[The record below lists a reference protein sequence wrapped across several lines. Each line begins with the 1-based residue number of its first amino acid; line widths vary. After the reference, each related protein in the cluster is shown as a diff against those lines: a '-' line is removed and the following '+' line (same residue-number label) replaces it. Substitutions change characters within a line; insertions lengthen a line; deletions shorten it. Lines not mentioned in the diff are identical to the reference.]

1 MSGVTFN
8 RNRVKLKKLLGIRA
22 RLALLALILVA
33 PLMLERVRSLEETR
47 SKQIAAASEEFANI
61 TQHSADTQREV
72 ISSVETMLKSAAY
85 IRASGGIARSCEILR
100 ASLPTNLPWI
110 RSIMI
115 VAKDGLVQCSTLNMQ
130 VGLNLG
136 DREYF
141 RKAQETRD
149 FVFSDYLFGKT
160 NGRPMMMAAYPV
172 AAINPE
178 EDAVVVAG
186 INIDWLSKI
195 MTNLGGRPGIS
206 SLLVDSAG
214 IVIAAPADQSS
225 MIGRPLDNV
234 PLLSAIAE
242 KALSSDTPDGF
253 AFIYRR
259 PTAPNA
265 SISFARISGTQSRLI
280 VSIDEAKVTAA
291 INREIR
297 TAYLQLGF
305 VCLFVLLGA
314 LIGAEKLIINPIEVM
329 TGMAKRFGEG
339 DWSAR
344 VARNK
349 LPSEFMPLA
358 RAFNAMAAQLSQRER
373 ELVATND
380 RLTVMASIDMLSG
393 LANRRGFQS
402 RLDFEWMK
410 AQQYN
415 SELSL
420 LMIDVDHFKLYN
432 DTYGHP
438 EGDACLTRLGETLA
452 GIAADTMGFAGRYGG
467 EEFCLL
473 LPNTDSLKALEI
485 GETVRAAVR
494 TSAIPHV
501 TSSHQTVTVSIG
513 VAATLP
519 NDTQRPGDLIEA
531 ADAALYA
538 AKHRGRNTV
547 VEHGFT
553 QADRRSRDGAGGVA
567 ISRSRIPAAP
577 QPGAGYT
584 KSRKQP
590 HAKKGIWL
598 GIAALFLHCQS
609 CGTTRQGPSPR
620 PEAESLSPSPAARA
634 RPRVRSR

>member
-1 MSGVTFN
+1 MSAVTFN
-8 RNRVKLKKLLGIRA
+8 RNRVKLKKLLGIRT
-22 RLALLALILVA
+22 RLVLLALILVA
-33 PLMLERVRSLEETR
+33 PLMLERVRSLEHAR
-47 SKQIAAASEEFANI
+47 SKQIALATEEFLNI
-61 TQHSADTQREV
+61 AQHSADTQREV
-72 ISSVETMLKSAAY
+72 VSSVETMLKSAAY
-85 IRASGGIARSCEILR
+85 IRASSGIGRGCEILR
-100 ASLPTNLPWI
+100 ASLPSNLPWI

-115 VAKDGLVQCSTLNMQ
+115 ASKDGLVQCSTLNIQ
-130 VGLNLG
+130 VGLQIG

-141 RKAQETRD
+141 KKAQASRD

-172 AAINPE
+172 SAINPE

-214 IVIAAPADQSS
+214 VVLAAPTDQTS
-225 MIGRPLDNV
+225 MIGRPLDSV
-234 PLLSAIAE
+234 PLMSAVAE
-242 KALSSDTPDGF
+242 KALSSDAPTGSLSFTASDGSN
-253 AFIYRR
+253 R
-259 PTAPNA
+259 T
-265 SISFARISGTQSRLI
+265 ISFSRISGTQSRLI
-280 VSIDEAKVTAA
+280 VSIDETRVTAA

-339 DWSAR
+339 DRSAR
-344 VARNK
+344 VARSK
-349 LPSEFMPLA
+349 LPAEFMPLA
-358 RAFNAMAAQLSQRER
+358 RAFNAMATQLSQRER
-373 ELVATND
+373 ELLANND
-380 RLTVMASIDMLSG
+380 RLTVIASIDMLSG

-415 SELSL
+415 SQLSL

-473 LPNTDSLKALEI
+473 LPNTDSLKALAI
-485 GETVRAAVR
+485 GEMVRNAVLDLK
-494 TSAIPHV
+494 IPHH
-501 TSSHQTVTVSIG
+501 TSSHHTVTVSIG
-513 VAATLP
+513 VAGTLP
-519 NDTQRPGDLIEA
+519 HDALRPGDLIEA

-547 VEHGFT
+547 VEHGFAKMVD
-553 QADRRSRDGAGGVA
+553 QAGMALAG
-567 ISRSRIPAAP
+567 
-577 QPGAGYT
+577 
-584 KSRKQP
+584 
-590 HAKKGIWL
+590 
-598 GIAALFLHCQS
+598 
-609 CGTTRQGPSPR
+609 
-620 PEAESLSPSPAARA
+620 
-634 RPRVRSR
+634 

>member
-22 RLALLALILVA
+22 RLALLAVILVA
-33 PLMLERVRSLEETR
+33 PLMLERARSFEDTR
-47 SKQIAAASEEFANI
+47 ARQIAAASEEFARL

-115 VAKDGLVQCSTLNMQ
+115 VAKDGLVQCSTLNIQ

-141 RKAQETRD
+141 RKAQETRG

-160 NGRPMMMAAYPV
+160 NNRPMMMAAYPV
-172 AAINPE
+172 SAINPE
-178 EDAVVVAG
+178 EDSVVVAG

-195 MTNLGGRPGIS
+195 MTNLGGHPGIS
-206 SLLVDSAG
+206 SVLVDSAG
-214 IVIAAPADQSS
+214 VVIAAPADQTS
-225 MIGRPLDNV
+225 MIGKPLDSV
-234 PLLSAIAE
+234 PLMAAVAE
-242 KALSSDTPDGF
+242 RALSSEAPTGSLSFTASDGSK
-253 AFIYRR
+253 REL
-259 PTAPNA
+259 
-265 SISFARISGTQSRLI
+265 SFSRIPGTQSRLI
-280 VSIDEAKVTAA
+280 VSIDEARVTAA

-314 LIGAEKLIINPIEVM
+314 LVGAEKLIINPIEVM
-329 TGMAKRFGEG
+329 TGMAKRFGDG

-349 LPSEFMPLA
+349 LPSEFTPLA

-380 RLTVMASIDMLSG
+380 RLTVMASVDMLSG
-393 LANRRGFQS
+393 LANRRSFQS
-402 RLDFEWMK
+402 RLDFEWLK
-410 AQQYN
+410 AQQYGR
-415 SELSL
+415 ELSL

-473 LPNTDSLKALEI
+473 LPNTNALKALDI
-485 GETVRAAVR
+485 GEKVR
-494 TSAIPHV
+494 TAVQELRKPHA
-501 TSSHQTVTVSIG
+501 TSSHQIVTVSVG

-519 NDTQRPGDLIEA
+519 NESQCPGDLIEA

-547 VEHGFT
+547 VEHGFVRML
-553 QADRRSRDGAGGVA
+553 DEAGMA
-567 ISRSRIPAAP
+567 L
-577 QPGAGYT
+577 AG
-584 KSRKQP
+584 
-590 HAKKGIWL
+590 
-598 GIAALFLHCQS
+598 
-609 CGTTRQGPSPR
+609 
-620 PEAESLSPSPAARA
+620 
-634 RPRVRSR
+634 